1 MKKLGE
7 GGSLK
12 SDIKKIEKLVK
23 DKISL
28 ERHLKVTRHDNGVLK
43 NMVEELKTKN
53 EEIEGNLQETK
64 ARIESGVNQMA
75 DLKKENEELK
85 MNAQKLEE
93 ERDAEIEKSLQ
104 YQSENVANLKLI
116 LDLKTIESKL
126 TSDLENYKTTDADL
140 VISNRELKECNNELE
155 TEMKKVVELKSKNA
169 KITSELES
177 GCATKQEL
185 RDCEEELEDE
195 IQKNKNLQIFRS
207 LASTTRRRAQECQH
221 KLEVEIDAKEIL
233 QKKFESFR
241 PSWSEWSSCSENCD
255 GVKTRIDQC
264 SFNNKETEPCNDNC
278 SGESMDGESMDDEP
292 WSGESWFSDLYNCV
306 AFWQIFAKRLYI
318 ADIIT
323 YNDRVKNCPQYF
335 PWNFKTHLLMQ

>member
-28 ERHLKVTRHDNGVLK
+28 ERNNGVLK

-116 LDLKTIESKL
+116 LDLKTTESKL
-126 TSDLENYKTTDADL
+126 TSDFENYKTTDADL

-241 PSWSEWSSCSENCD
+241 PSWSEWSSCS
-255 GVKTRIDQC
+255 
-264 SFNNKETEPCNDNC
+264 FNNKETEPCNDNC

>member
-23 DKISL
+23 DQILL
-28 ERHLKVTRHDNGVLK
+28 E
-43 NMVEELKTKN
+43 NMVEELKAKN

-64 ARIESGVNQMA
+64 AIIENGVNQMA

-85 MNAQKLEE
+85 MNAQKLKE

-116 LDLKTIESKL
+116 LDLKTTESKL

-177 GCATKQEL
+177 GSADYIITKQEL

-195 IQKNKNLQIFRS
+195 IQKNENLQIFRS
-207 LASTTRRRAQECQH
+207 LASTNRRRAQECQH

-255 GVKTRIDQC
+255 GVKTRMDQC

-278 SGESMDGESMDDEP
+278 SGESMDGEFMDGESMDGESMDGES
-292 WSGESWFSDLYNCV
+292 WSGESWFSDLNNCV

-323 YNDRVKNCPQYF
+323 YNDRAKNCPQYF
-335 PWNFKTHLLMQ
+335 PWNFKTHLLM